1 MAQSIKVQPVMPAV
15 LNAEPTAS
23 LPGKTNCLSQLAYVH
38 RLRDS
43 EANYNQHQYN
53 LSMQMMR
60 NREGLNFPLK
70 MGMELFAARQVGR
83 LPFLQSSNMMEDVL
97 LGRDEVISFEDYL
110 GVPENY
116 EFMRQPHVV
125 MEKSLGIL

>member
-1 MAQSIKVQPVMPAV
+1 METSIKVQPTVATT
-15 LNAEPTAS
+15 LDAAPTVAA
-23 LPGKTNCLSQLAYVH
+23 PGKSNCLMQVAHIH

-43 EANYNQHQYN
+43 EANYDQHQYN
-53 LSMQMMR
+53 LHMQMMR
-60 NREGLNFPLK
+60 NREGLNVPIK

-97 LGRDEVISFEDYL
+97 LGRDEMIGFQDFL

-125 MEKSLGIL
+125 VEKSLGIF